1 MSTIPVPK
9 ILECSQFIAKSNM
22 KAERTVMDYELDFYI
37 SGNRRMIIDDKEHSI
52 SMGSL
57 VFRKPGQHVVSYG
70 DYNCYILT
78 MDLSG
83 EVNISPSRYLRT
95 RRGEFQKKTSHIL
108 LDDFPTVFTPKH
120 YEEILGLFEKIN
132 VNTYPFPE
140 NKERAK
146 NALQQLLLLVSSD
159 IVSISTIQKPKQVHE
174 DYIKKI
180 CGYIN
185 KNYQNTI
192 AINDLANFVSLN
204 PNYLIR
210 VFKSK
215 TNTTP
220 TQYLNEIRLFHA
232 QRMLCE
238 SSIPIT
244 EISYRCGF
252 TSSAYFT
259 KQFKKKFGKTPSE
272 FRR

>member
-1 MSTIPVPK
+1 MSAIPVPE
-9 ILECSQFIAKSNM
+9 ILECSQFIAKSNS
-22 KAERTVMDYELDFYI
+22 KAERTVMDYELDFYV
-37 SGNRRMIIDDKEHSI
+37 SGNRRMFVDDEEYSI

-83 EVNISPSRYLRT
+83 EVNIPPSSYLRT
-95 RRGEFQKKTSHIL
+95 RCGEFQKKTRHIL

-120 YEEILGLFEKIN
+120 YEEVLSLFEKIN
-132 VNTYPFPE
+132 VNTYPFPK
-140 NKERAK
+140 NKEMAEK
-146 NALQQLLLLVSSD
+146 LLQQLLLLVSSD
-159 IVSISTIQKPKQVHE
+159 LVSINAIQKPKQTHD

-180 CGYIN
+180 CSYIN
-185 KNYQNTI
+185 KNYQNAIT
-192 AINDLANFVSLN
+192 INDLAKLVSLN

-210 VFKSK
+210 IFKSK

-220 TQYLNEIRLFHA
+220 TLYLNEIRLFHA

-252 TSSAYFT
+252 TSPAYFT
-259 KQFKKKFGKTPSE
+259 KQFKKKFGKTPSK
-272 FRR
+272 FRH